1 MFLRGAEGLRE
12 LFGKKSSPLKNI
24 KGGILS
30 YKVKSYSKKKWEAF
44 MAANLGPILSYFAP
58 ELEIITPIFKEAF
71 SLSKDDL
78 VKRVT
83 DDPIE
88 ADDAVS
94 RKVRPYRLLM
104 FVTLLQFVRARMD
117 YLRNKDTNEIFHIR
131 AVIGELWSYQANPA
145 PFIYLSSKSPDGA
158 IGRFDWS
165 VALDYDNGKR
175 SIEVPGF
182 LQALIIFTAIGMS
195 RDENLSEPV
204 KFLGILS
211 QTKISAKKARWFVCD
226 FKYGSTSKLFS
237 EYEKV
242 KDLLGNPEF
251 QGSQFD
257 MSC

>member
-1 MFLRGAEGLRE
+1 M
-12 LFGKKSSPLKNI
+12 
-24 KGGILS
+24 
-30 YKVKSYSKKKWEAF
+30 
-44 MAANLGPILSYFAP
+44 
-58 ELEIITPIFKEAF
+58 
-71 SLSKDDL
+71 SKDDL

-83 DDPIE
+83 DDPIKD
-88 ADDAVS
+88 DDAVS

-117 YLRNKDTNEIFHIR
+117 NLRNKDTNEIFHIR
-131 AVIGELWSYQANPA
+131 AVIGELWSYQANPS

-165 VALDYDNGKR
+165 VAL
-175 SIEVPGF
+175 EVPGF